1 MACKGSGVQIPLAPP
16 IITRKELI
24 MNSKQLNII
33 LRYFVSLSIIASSFL
48 IIFFVSIPLFN
59 IDVNE
64 LDKKKVIGMKPSVP
78 MEFEEDA
85 VFWWLVKE
93 GNTLEF
99 HNSSDEKIKGN
110 IVFVF
115 EPNPCNSKENL
126 EFKSDKSIRFLE
138 VIPDKI
144 SKISFPVLIDYK
156 SSTKI
161 NVEFTNRASCF
172 VNNGDSRNF
181 GAKLISWSFE

>member
-1 MACKGSGVQIPLAPP
+1 MACKESGVQVPLAPP
-16 IITRKELI
+16 IIIGKELI
-24 MNSKQLNII
+24 VISKQPIFI
-33 LRYFVSLSIIASSFL
+33 FRYLISLSIIASSIL
-48 IIFFVSIPLFN
+48 ILFFVSIPLFS

-85 VFWWLVKE
+85 IFWWLVKE
-93 GNTLEF
+93 GNALEF

-115 EPNPCNSKENL
+115 EPNPCNSKENI
-126 EFKSDKSIRFLE
+126 EFKSDTSIRFLE

-144 SKISFPVLIDYK
+144 SKISFPVFIDYK

-161 NVEFTNRASCF
+161 NVEFTNKVSCF